1 MYLNNYHNN
10 EVVSNWLQKR
20 PFNEMDTMKLIVNR
34 PSLPSWSEFEEI
46 AKEIWDSGYLTN
58 FGTVHNTL
66 LRNLELLF
74 RTENIALCNN
84 CTNGL
89 MGANK
94 IIALPKKKRVITTP
108 FTFAA
113 TAHSIIWANKEPVFV
128 DSSKEGFCISPET
141 VEPAIDSNTSA
152 ILPVHCY
159 GLPCDIEGF
168 SKLSSKTGIPVIYD
182 AAHAFGVEVNGKNL
196 ISEGSASIV
205 STHATKA
212 FNTVEGGI
220 AYFSDD
226 KQLQRFTSMTNFGI
240 NRGVTDQLGFNGKLS
255 ELHAAVG
262 LLSLKQFSQ
271 RVTERSKV
279 WNYYDKF
286 FSEIDIVETSI
297 IPHGVKLN
305 YAYYPVKIINRN
317 IDLDDLVRKLAAKD
331 IIVRKY
337 FSELLTKMPFFK
349 DSMIIGTLDNAAA
362 LSERI
367 LCLPIHENYVSHMD
381 FIASEFIA
389 ALKQK

>member
-1 MYLNNYHNN
+1 MYLNKNI
-10 EVVSNWLQKR
+10 SNDLLVNWPR
-20 PFNEMDTMKLIVNR
+20 IHPSHEMDRIKLIVNR
-34 PSLPSWSEFEEI
+34 PSLPSWSEFEEL

-58 FGTVHNTL
+58 FGIVHNTL
-66 LRNLELLF
+66 LHNLEIMF
-74 RTENIALCNN
+74 RTPNIALCNN

-89 MGANK
+89 IGAIK
-94 IIALPKKKRVITTP
+94 IIALPKKKKVITTP

-113 TAHSIIWANKEPVFV
+113 TAHSIIWADKEPVFV
-128 DSSKEGFCISPET
+128 DIDKEGFCISPET

-159 GLPCDIEGF
+159 GLPCDVKGF
-168 SKLSSKTGIPVIYD
+168 SKLSRKTGIPVIYD
-182 AAHAFGVEVNGKNL
+182 AAHAFGVEVNGKSL

-226 KQLQRFTSMTNFGI
+226 KQLRRFTSMTNFGL
-240 NRGVTDQLGFNGKLS
+240 NSGVTDQMGFNGKLS

-262 LLSLKQFSQ
+262 LLSLKYFSQ
-271 RVTERSKV
+271 RVIERSKV

-286 FSEIDIVETSI
+286 FSEIDTVETAI
-297 IPHGVKLN
+297 IPNGLTPN
-305 YAYYPVKIINRN
+305 YAYYPVKVVNRN
-317 IDLDDLVRKLAAKD
+317 IDLDDLTRKLAAKD

-337 FSELLTKMPFFK
+337 FSELLINMPFFR
-349 DSMIIGTLDNAAA
+349 DSLIIGKLDNATA
-362 LSERI
+362 LSNRI
-367 LCLPIHENYVSHMD
+367 LCLPIHENYVSHK
-381 FIASEFIA
+381 EFIA
-389 ALKQK
+389 NEFLAAIK

>member
-1 MYLNNYHNN
+1 MYLNNDINN
-10 EVVSNWLQKR
+10 DAV
-20 PFNEMDTMKLIVNR
+20 FNGLRRIPSDQMDKMKLIVNR
-34 PSLPSWSEFEEI
+34 PSLPSWSEFEEL
-46 AKEIWDSGYLTN
+46 AKEIWDSSYLTN
-58 FGTVHNTL
+58 FGTVHNKL
-66 LRNLELLF
+66 LHNLEHMF

-89 MGANK
+89 IGAIK
-94 IIALPKKKRVITTP
+94 ILALPKKKKVITTP

-113 TAHSIIWANKEPVFV
+113 TAHSIIWADKEPVFV
-128 DSSKEGFCISPET
+128 DIGKEGFCITPET

-168 SKLSSKTGIPVIYD
+168 SKLSRKTGIPVIYD
-182 AAHAFGVEVNGKNL
+182 AAHVFGVEVNGKSL

-205 STHATKA
+205 STHATKI

-226 KQLQRFTSMTNFGI
+226 KKLRSFTAMTNFGI

-262 LLSLKQFSQ
+262 LLSLKHFSQ
-271 RVTERSKV
+271 RLIERSKV

-286 FSEIDIVETSI
+286 FSEVDTVETSV
-297 IPHGVKLN
+297 IPNQVKPN
-305 YAYYPVKIINRN
+305 YAYYPVKIVNRD
-317 IDLDDLVRKLAAKD
+317 IDLDDLVSKLAAKD

-337 FSELLTKMPFFK
+337 FSDLLTKMPFFK
-349 DSMIIGTLDNAAA
+349 DSLVIGTLNNAAA

-367 LCLPIHENYVSHMD
+367 LCLPIHENYVSHKD
-381 FIASEFIA
+381 FIATEFLA
-389 ALKQK
+389 AIQ

>member
-1 MYLNNYHNN
+1 M
-10 EVVSNWLQKR
+10 VDNWPRRALSH
-20 PFNEMDTMKLIVNR
+20 EMDRMKLIVNR
-34 PSLPSWSEFEEI
+34 PSLPSWSEFEEL

-58 FGTVHNTL
+58 FGTVHNKL
-66 LRNLELLF
+66 LHNLELVF
-74 RTENIALCNN
+74 KTANFALCNN

-89 MGANK
+89 IGAIK
-94 IIALPKKKRVITTP
+94 IIALPKKKKVITTP

-113 TAHSIIWANKEPVFV
+113 TAHSIIWAEKEPVFV
-128 DSSKEGFCISPET
+128 DIGKEGFCISPET

-168 SKLSSKTGIPVIYD
+168 RKLSHKTGIPVIYD
-182 AAHAFGVEVNGKNL
+182 AAHAFGVKVNGKSL
-196 ISEGSASIV
+196 LSEGSASIV
-205 STHATKA
+205 STHATKV

-220 AYFSDD
+220 AYFSDN
-226 KQLQRFTSMTNFGI
+226 KHLQRFTAMTNFGI
-240 NRGVTDQLGFNGKLS
+240 NRGMTDQLGFNGKLS

-262 LLSLKQFSQ
+262 LLSLKDFSK
-271 RVTERSKV
+271 RVIERSKV

-286 FSEIDIVETSI
+286 FSEIDAVETSV

-305 YAYYPVKIINRN
+305 YAYYPVKIVNRN
-317 IDLDDLVRKLAAKD
+317 INLDDLVRKLAAKD

-349 DSMIIGTLDNAAA
+349 DSIIIGTLDNAAA
-362 LSERI
+362 ISDRI

-381 FIASEFIA
+381 FITTEFLTAI
-389 ALKQK
+389 K

>member
-1 MYLNNYHNN
+1 MYINNHIDKD
-10 EVVSNWLQKR
+10 VVSNWLSR
-20 PFNEMDTMKLIVNR
+20 SPSYEMDRMKLIVNR
-34 PSLPSWSEFEEI
+34 PSLPSWSEFEEL

-58 FGTVHNTL
+58 FGNVHNTL
-66 LRNLELLF
+66 LHNLQLMF
-74 RTENIALCNN
+74 STANIALCNN

-89 MGANK
+89 IGAIK
-94 IIALPKKKRVITTP
+94 IIALPKKKKVITTP

-113 TAHSIIWANKEPVFV
+113 TAHSIIWADKEPVFV
-128 DSSKEGFCISPET
+128 DIGKEGFCISPET

-168 SKLSSKTGIPVIYD
+168 SKLSHKTGVPVIYD
-182 AAHAFGVEVNGKNL
+182 AAHAFGVEINGQSL

-220 AYFSDD
+220 AFFSDD
-226 KQLQRFTSMTNFGI
+226 KQLQRFTAMTNFGI
-240 NRGVTDQLGFNGKLS
+240 NKGVTDQLGFNGKLS

-262 LLSLKQFSQ
+262 LLSLKHFTN
-271 RVTERSKV
+271 RVRERSKM

-286 FSEIDIVETSI
+286 FSELDTIETNV
-297 IPHGVKLN
+297 IPHGVRLN
-305 YAYYPVKIINRN
+305 YAYYPVKIVNRD
-317 IDLDDLVRKLAAKD
+317 IDLDDLVRKLAAKN

-337 FSELLTKMPFFK
+337 FSELLTNMPIFK
-349 DSMIIGTLDNAAA
+349 DSLIIGKLDNATAI
-362 LSERI
+362 SERI
-367 LCLPIHENYVSHMD
+367 LCLPIHENYVPHKD
-381 FIASEFIA
+381 FIASEFLA
-389 ALKQK
+389 TLK

>member
-1 MYLNNYHNN
+1 MYLNNDINN
-10 EVVSNWLQKR
+10 DVE
-20 PFNEMDTMKLIVNR
+20 FNGLRRNLSDQMDRMKLIVNR
-34 PSLPSWSEFEEI
+34 PSLPSWSEFEEL

-58 FGTVHNTL
+58 FGTVHNKL
-66 LRNLELLF
+66 LLNLEHMF
-74 RTENIALCNN
+74 RTANIALCNN

-89 MGANK
+89 IGAIK
-94 IIALPKKKRVITTP
+94 ILALPRKKKVITTP

-113 TAHSIIWANKEPVFV
+113 TAHSIIWADKEPVFV
-128 DSSKEGFCISPET
+128 DIGKEGFCITPET

-168 SKLSSKTGIPVIYD
+168 SKLSRKTGIPVIYD
-182 AAHAFGVEVNGKNL
+182 AAHVFGVEVNGKSL

-205 STHATKA
+205 STHATKI

-226 KQLQRFTSMTNFGI
+226 KKLRSFTAMTNFGI

-262 LLSLKQFSQ
+262 LLSLKHFSQ
-271 RVTERSKV
+271 RLIERSKV

-286 FSEIDIVETSI
+286 FSEVDTVETSV
-297 IPHGVKLN
+297 IPHGVKPN
-305 YAYYPVKIINRN
+305 YAYYPVKIVNRD
-317 IDLDDLVRKLAAKD
+317 IDLDDLVSKLAAKN

-337 FSELLTKMPFFK
+337 FSDLLTKMPFFK
-349 DSMIIGTLDNAAA
+349 DSLVIGTLNNAAA

-367 LCLPIHENYVSHMD
+367 LCLPIHENYVSHKD
-381 FIASEFIA
+381 FIATEFLA
-389 ALKQK
+389 AIQ

>member
-1 MYLNNYHNN
+1 MYPNNNISN
-10 EVVSNWLQKR
+10 KVLVSCLPRN
-20 PFNEMDTMKLIVNR
+20 PSDEMDRMKLIVNR
-34 PSLPSWSEFEEI
+34 PSLPSWNEFEEL
-46 AKEIWDSGYLTN
+46 AKEIWNSGYLTN
-58 FGTVHNTL
+58 FGTVHNRL
-66 LRNLELLF
+66 LDNLGLMF
-74 RTENIALCNN
+74 KTANIALCNN

-89 MGANK
+89 IGAIK
-94 IIALPKKKRVITTP
+94 IIALPKKKKVITTP

-113 TAHSIIWANKEPVFV
+113 TAHSIIWADKEPVFV
-128 DSSKEGFCISPET
+128 DIGKEGFCISPET

-168 SKLSSKTGIPVIYD
+168 SKLSRKTGIPVIYD
-182 AAHAFGVEVNGKNL
+182 AAHAFGVKVNGKSL

-226 KQLQRFTSMTNFGI
+226 KQLRQFTAMTNFGI
-240 NRGVTDQLGFNGKLS
+240 NSGMTDQLGFNGKLS

-262 LLSLKQFSQ
+262 LLSLKHFSQ
-271 RVTERSKV
+271 RVIERSKM

-286 FSEIDIVETSI
+286 FSEIDTLETAI
-297 IPHGVKLN
+297 IPKGVKPN
-305 YAYYPVKIINRN
+305 YAYYPVKVVNRN
-317 IDLDDLVRKLAAKD
+317 IELDDLIRKLATKD

-337 FSELLTKMPFFK
+337 FSELLTNMPFFK
-349 DSMIIGTLDNAAA
+349 DSLIIGKLDNATA
-362 LSERI
+362 LSNRI
-367 LCLPIHENYVSHMD
+367 LCLPIHENYVSQK
-381 FIASEFIA
+381 EFIA
-389 ALKQK
+389 NEFLAAIK

>member
-1 MYLNNYHNN
+1 MYLNKNI
-10 EVVSNWLQKR
+10 SNDLLVNWPR
-20 PFNEMDTMKLIVNR
+20 INPSHEMDRIKLIVNR
-34 PSLPSWSEFEEI
+34 PSLPPWSEFEEL

-58 FGTVHNTL
+58 FGMVHNKL
-66 LRNLELLF
+66 LNNLEIMF
-74 RTENIALCNN
+74 RTPNIALCNN

-89 MGANK
+89 IGAIK
-94 IIALPKKKRVITTP
+94 IIALPEKKKVITTP

-113 TAHSIIWANKEPVFV
+113 TAHSIIWADKEPVFV
-128 DSSKEGFCISPET
+128 DIGKEGFCISPET

-168 SKLSSKTGIPVIYD
+168 SKLSRKTGIPVIYD
-182 AAHAFGVEVNGKNL
+182 AAHAFGVEVNGKSL

-205 STHATKA
+205 STHATKV

-226 KQLQRFTSMTNFGI
+226 KQLQRFTAMTNFGI
-240 NRGVTDQLGFNGKLS
+240 NSGVTDQLGFNGKLS

-262 LLSLKQFSQ
+262 LLGLKHFSH
-271 RVTERSKV
+271 RVIERSKV

-286 FSEIDIVETSI
+286 FSEIDTVESVE
-297 IPHGVKLN
+297 IPNGVKLN
-305 YAYYPVKIINRN
+305 YAYYPLKVVNRN
-317 IDLDDLVRKLAAKD
+317 IDLDNLIRKLAAKD

-337 FSELLTKMPFFK
+337 FSELLTNMPFFK
-349 DSMIIGTLDNAAA
+349 DSLIIGKLDNANA
-362 LSERI
+362 LSNRI
-367 LCLPIHENYVSHMD
+367 LCLPIHENYVSQKD
-381 FIASEFIA
+381 FIATEFLNAI
-389 ALKQK
+389 K